1 MVMVVIAL
9 GGYWKTRSIKPIDSK
24 VKHLDGRIVL
34 AMAVPGPGK
43 PCLEPAGRYVQPLPF

>member
-43 PCLEPAGRYVQPLPF
+43 PCLEPAGRYVPPLPF